1 MKFDITPQDLEG
13 MIMRLRQWSQ
23 QLSSIR
29 NSMQSYSQ
37 TLRQTWRDPQFESYI
52 SNIELISKS
61 LALNS
66 IDMEQTAKTLLI
78 LKQNL
83 ERTQQEYQRMIN
95 QRPR

>member
-13 MIMRLRQWSQ
+13 MIQRLRQWSQ
-23 QLSSIR
+23 QLSTIR

-37 TLRQTWRDPQFESYI
+37 TLRQTWRDPQFESYV
-52 SNIELISKS
+52 SNVEMMSKS
-61 LALNS
+61 LGLNS
-66 IDMEQTAKTLLI
+66 TDMEQTAKTLFI

-83 ERTQQEYQRMIN
+83 ERTQQEYQRMIS

>member
-13 MIMRLRQWSQ
+13 MIQRLRQWSQ
-23 QLSSIR
+23 QLSTIR

-37 TLRQTWRDPQFESYI
+37 TLRQTWRDPQFESYV
-52 SNIELISKS
+52 SNVEMISKS
-61 LALNS
+61 LGLNS
-66 IDMEQTAKTLLI
+66 TDMEQTAKTLFI

>member
-13 MIMRLRQWSQ
+13 MIQRLRQWSQ
-23 QLSSIR
+23 QLSTIR

-37 TLRQTWRDPQFESYI
+37 TLRQTWRDPQFESYV
-52 SNIELISKS
+52 SNVEMMSKS
-61 LALNS
+61 LGLNS
-66 IDMEQTAKTLLI
+66 TDMEQTAKTLFI

>member
-13 MIMRLRQWSQ
+13 MIQRLRQWSQ
-23 QLSSIR
+23 QLSTIR

-37 TLRQTWRDPQFESYI
+37 TLRQTWRDPQFESYV
-52 SNIELISKS
+52 SNVEMMSKS
-61 LALNS
+61 LGLNS
-66 IDMEQTAKTLLI
+66 TDMEQTAKTLFI

-83 ERTQQEYQRMIN
+83 ERTQQQYQQMIN